1 MLYEDEES
9 FIKDFFSSVFT
20 DPNDARCKPF
30 LDMFLQQTKYTD
42 PKYPKKKQYN
52 RLQTLFFL
60 APNRENGAFVGL
72 ERDLNAVKGKL
83 MNPGLKGIQAIET
96 GKDPDATDKNLNLWN
111 DM

>member
-20 DPNDARCKPF
+20 DPNDVRCKPF
-30 LDMFLQQTKYTD
+30 LDMFLQQIKYIN
-42 PKYPKKKQYN
+42 PKYPKKKQYS

-60 APNRENGAFVGL
+60 GPNRENGAFVGTRPKRRQS
-72 ERDLNAVKGKL
+72 ETYE
-83 MNPGLKGIQAIET
+83 PGLKGIQAIKT